1 MSDKLPNKLPKEP
14 VPNISWASQEEA
26 FVLNSQDTDYKTGEV
41 LPFNVYSRK
50 AVEEAQAPRNQAKQE
65 ARAAGLGD
73 AGDWPTVFGIS
84 ESAQTRPDPDKD
96 VAKRRRFETSEELTT
111 FIKQIV
117 EDLINLINTP
127 EVKKTL
133 DRTGF
138 SLQINNDVEQIAEN
152 FSLLITKLKE
162 EGHTSNEEIMGLC
175 KAQIE
180 PLTQIEPLNESGKVT
195 LQSAYK
201 ILLANLE
208 KKLLK
213 DAKAGT
219 EEDAKAGTEEA
230 AKMPGGGS
238 KYVKKRFKTQK
249 KGKCKGKGKSVR
261 RRRGKV
267 TKKPKSNKKRST
279 KRLKK

>member
-1 MSDKLPNKLPKEP
+1 M
-14 VPNISWASQEEA
+14 
-26 FVLNSQDTDYKTGEV
+26 
-41 LPFNVYSRK
+41 RK
-50 AVEEAQAPRNQAKQE
+50 HA
-65 ARAAGLGD
+65 
-73 AGDWPTVFGIS
+73 
-84 ESAQTRPDPDKD
+84 PDKD

-133 DRTGF
+133 HSTGF
-138 SLQINNDVEQIAEN
+138 YLQINRDVQAISDY

-162 EGHTSNEEIMGLC
+162 QGHTSNEEIMGLC
-175 KAQIE
+175 KA
-180 PLTQIEPLNESGKVT
+180 QIEPLNESGKVT

-201 ILLANLE
+201 ILLADLE

-219 EEDAKAGTEEA
+219 EEDAEAGTEEDAKAGTEEA
-230 AKMPGGGS
+230 AQIPGGGS

-249 KGKCKGKGKSVR
+249 KGKGKGNGKSVR

>member
-1 MSDKLPNKLPKEP
+1 MSDKLPKEP
-14 VPNISWASQEEA
+14 APDISWASQEEA
-26 FVLNSQDTDYKTGEV
+26 FVLDSQNPDYKTGKV

-73 AGDWPTVFGIS
+73 AGDWSTVFGIS
-84 ESAQTRPDPDKD
+84 ESADTRPDPEKD
-96 VAKRRRFETSEELTT
+96 VAKRIRFTTSEELTT
-111 FIKQIV
+111 FIEQIV
-117 EDLINLINTP
+117 EDLINLINNP

-133 DRTGF
+133 GSTGF
-138 SLQINNDVEQIAEN
+138 SLQINGDVEEIAEN

-175 KAQIE
+175 KA
-180 PLTQIEPLNESGKVT
+180 QIEPLNESGKVT

-219 EEDAKAGTEEA
+219 EEHAKAGTEKA
-230 AKMPGGGS
+230 AQYPGGGS